1 MINYR
6 KAFEIIRRSK
16 SIPRVFLTIACL
28 FLAAGCSFALNP
40 TSLDVDPVLLPGVT
54 GGLPFNDLLFDARLG
69 KVIVPTA
76 GTGRL
81 ALINPETF
89 EIQMIEGVSPGGEN
103 PDPDGFTSAAA
114 VRGLIF
120 AVDKSEQQ
128 IQVIDPASG
137 SVIGTAAVEAAPEYI
152 RFVPATNELWVTE
165 PEKEQIEVF
174 TAPTEDPFNPTQVD
188 IIPVPKGPVGL
199 IVDRTRG
206 LAFTNQPEIGM
217 TMVIQV
223 QTHGPLDQWGN
234 GCSQAR
240 GLALDEDR
248 GYLFV
253 GCGEGKVVMM
263 DSSDSGNQI
272 TSQTYGG
279 GIDAIA
285 YNPRLQHI
293 YLPSGGSAIL
303 AIFGVTRSVPGT
315 ATPSEAESTPTP
327 ENPTPGETIALV
339 RLGTVDTALN
349 ADCVTVDD
357 IDGIWVCDPSNGQ
370 LLMARDTFP
379 ASDAGS

>member
-1 MINYR
+1 
-6 KAFEIIRRSK
+6 
-16 SIPRVFLTIACL
+16 
-28 FLAAGCSFALNP
+28 
-40 TSLDVDPVLLPGVT
+40 
-54 GGLPFNDLLFDARLG
+54 
-69 KVIVPTA
+69 
-76 GTGRL
+76 
-81 ALINPETF
+81 
-89 EIQMIEGVSPGGEN
+89 
-103 PDPDGFTSAAA
+103 
-114 VRGLIF
+114 
-120 AVDKSEQQ
+120 
-128 IQVIDPASG
+128 
-137 SVIGTAAVEAAPEYI
+137 VEAAPEYI
-152 RFVPATNELWVTE
+152 GFVPATNELWVTE